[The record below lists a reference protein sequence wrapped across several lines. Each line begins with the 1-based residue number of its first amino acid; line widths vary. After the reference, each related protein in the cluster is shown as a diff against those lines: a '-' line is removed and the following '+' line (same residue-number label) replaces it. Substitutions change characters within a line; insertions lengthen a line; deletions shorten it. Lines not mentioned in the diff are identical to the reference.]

1 MTEPFRRRCAFLAG
15 ALLFMLGQACSSSGG
30 AASPGIPTP
39 KPEPGKNGE
48 APAPPAGG
56 HGPAVTYKP
65 LRDVRYRLEHHDSLN
80 LQYEGGAVQQ
90 QVKDRVAF
98 LRVTLAEVAAQNGY
112 AVSVALD
119 SLDAVESGQP
129 AAPDSVA
136 AARGTVWT
144 GTLSPDGRLSALS
157 GSRSSTLGDEI
168 ASRIPLLFPAL
179 PPGGVREGMEWTDTT
194 QRKVMADAFP
204 VTETA
209 IVSYKAKDIQEQ
221 GPRQQKAI
229 ELESSGT
236 YSRSGTRVQ
245 ADQEL
250 QMTATGNLKEIHHL
264 GLDGALVSAQGTDT
278 GEMTISVPALG
289 QTVPVTRASRYAITP
304 ASAAGR

>member
-1 MTEPFRRRCAFLAG
+1 MIELFPRRSALLAG
-15 ALLFMLGQACSSSGG
+15 ALLLALAQACSSSGG
-30 AASPGIPTP
+30 ATSPGTPTP
-39 KPEPGKNGE
+39 KPGPGENGN
-48 APAPPAGG
+48 APAPPEGG

-65 LRDVRYRLEHHDSLN
+65 VRDARYRLEHHDSLS

-98 LRVTLAEVAAQNGY
+98 LRVTLAEGAAQNGY
-112 AVSVALD
+112 TVSVALD
-119 SLDAVESGQP
+119 SLAAVESGQP

-144 GTLSPDGRLSALS
+144 GTLSPSGQLSALS
-157 GSRSSTLGDEI
+157 GNRSSTLGDEI

-194 QRKVMADAFP
+194 QRKVVADAFP

-209 IVSYKAKDIQEQ
+209 IMTYKAANTEEQ
-221 GPRQQKAI
+221 GPQQKAI
-229 ELESSGT
+229 ELQSSGT
-236 YSRSGTRVQ
+236 YSRSGTRIQ

-250 QMTATGNLKEIHHL
+250 QMTATGNLKEVHHL

-289 QTVPVTRASRYAITP
+289 QTVPVTRASRYAISP
-304 ASAAGR
+304 ASPAGR

>member
-1 MTEPFRRRCAFLAG
+1 MTEPFRRRALLGG
-15 ALLFMLGQACSSSGG
+15 ALLLALGQACSSSGG
-30 AASPGIPTP
+30 AASPGAPTP
-39 KPEPGKNGE
+39 KPEPGKNGN
-48 APAPPAGG
+48 APPAPTGG
-56 HGPAVTYKP
+56 HGPAVTYQP
-65 LRDVRYRLEHHDSLN
+65 VRDARYRLEHHDSLS

-90 QVKDRVAF
+90 QIKDRVAF
-98 LRVTLAEVAAQNGY
+98 LRVTLAEGAAQNGY
-112 AVSVALD
+112 TVSVTLD
-119 SLDAVESGQP
+119 SLEATESGQP

-136 AARGTVWT
+136 AAQGTVWT
-144 GTLSPDGRLSALS
+144 GTVSPNGQLSALS
-157 GSRSSTLGDEI
+157 ADRSSTLGDEI
-168 ASRIPLLFPAL
+168 ASRIGLLFPAL

-194 QRKVMADAFP
+194 QRKVVADAFP

-209 IVSYKAKDIQEQ
+209 IMTYQAKNTQAQ

-250 QMTATGNLKEIHHL
+250 QMTATGTLKEVHDL
-264 GLDGALVSAQGTDT
+264 GLDGALVSARGTDT

-289 QTVPVTRASRYAITP
+289 QTVPVARASRYAIAP
-304 ASAAGR
+304 ASPAGR